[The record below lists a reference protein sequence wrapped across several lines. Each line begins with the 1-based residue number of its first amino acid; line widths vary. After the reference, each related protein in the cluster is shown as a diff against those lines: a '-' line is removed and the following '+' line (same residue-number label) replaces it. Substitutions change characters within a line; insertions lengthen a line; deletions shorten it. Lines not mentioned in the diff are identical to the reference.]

1 MTREKRK
8 EALRDLWRKVRMLFA
23 LWRAVRSG
31 QVISM
36 DVELRG
42 SVLLDHGFW
51 SFGTP
56 RWWSRTWLRDDFDA
70 VHEDDNFE
78 GRPILFLV
86 AHMDSIEILQIDET
100 YTPEDGE

>member
-1 MTREKRK
+1 MSREERK
-8 EALRDLWRKVRMLFA
+8 EALRDLWRKAKMLFA
-23 LWRAVRSG
+23 LWKAVQSG

-42 SVLLDHGFW
+42 SVLLDHGIEK
-51 SFGTP
+51 FGG
-56 RWWSRTWLRDDFDA
+56 RLAGNVMEAESA
-70 VHEDDNFE
+70 EDEDGPFA
-78 GRPILFLV
+78 FLV

>member
-8 EALRDLWRKVRMLFA
+8 EALRDLWRKARMLFA

-36 DVELRG
+36 VVELRG
-42 SVLLDHGFW
+42 SVLLDHGIGK
-51 SFGTP
+51 FGGRLAGNVMETEP
-56 RWWSRTWLRDDFDA
+56 A
-70 VHEDDNFE
+70 EDEDGPFAF
-78 GRPILFLV
+78 IV
-86 AHMDSIEILQIDET
+86 ARMDGIEILQIDET